1 MGRALGRRAL
11 TVRGGAEP
19 VTDTTSNTGAP
30 DADMATLARGGRLNI
45 FGFVLRLAGMVPFLF
60 IGGRI
65 YGPAALGRFAYAI
78 LVVEFGAQV
87 AALGLRRGLAQLL
100 ADAKKPQACIIADGM
115 LVALIGS
122 AIGMAIL
129 IVFPKAMYPTT
140 PVGGL
145 DRLLAITV
153 IAISWTDIALAAL
166 AYQNDVG
173 ATVWARSIV
182 QPWTISIAAFGLSF
196 VPVMVTR
203 GDGLIIAYVLSM
215 VAALV
220 AALIPLVRCYG
231 LPQGWRP
238 DLPTAWGTAVRNV
251 PVAAADAVEWAS
263 RRIDLAVL
271 GAFMPASFVGIYYA
285 AQQVATLPAK
295 LKTSFEPV
303 LGPAIVRRLAAG
315 DRTAVAN
322 QVRQVT
328 YWIIAA
334 QTGIA
339 LALGIPGRAV
349 MGLVGSAFTGGT
361 AMLGFL
367 LAAEV
372 IAATAVVS
380 EAALIYVA
388 RTENMIISLIM
399 LALEAGLA
407 AGLILL
413 MQGQGLPT
421 AFQAT
426 GPAIGLCIA
435 LAFASVTKSSLLKR
449 QLGAPVSGWRWSIAW
464 AAAAGIAVGAPMRL
478 FLPPVLQLIVGIP
491 AIMAAFGAVLWTK
504 GFGPEDR
511 ELFRMRKGDV
521 QELRDAEDAAFAR
534 DQIEDDII

>member
-1 MGRALGRRAL
+1 M
-11 TVRGGAEP
+11 
-19 VTDTTSNTGAP
+19 TDLEGVAPAASQAP
-30 DADMATLARGGRLNI
+30 DADMATLARGGRLNV

-78 LVVEFGAQV
+78 LVVEFGAQI

-100 ADAKKPQACIIADGM
+100 ADGKKPQAWIIADAL
-115 LVALIGS
+115 LVAATGS

-153 IAISWTDIALAAL
+153 LAIAWTDIALAAL
-166 AYQNDVG
+166 AYRNDVG
-173 ATVWARSIV
+173 ATVRARSIV
-182 QPWTISIAAFGLSF
+182 QPWVISISAYALSY
-196 VPVMVTR
+196 VPIMVSR

-215 VAALV
+215 VAALI
-220 AALIPLVRCYG
+220 AALIPLLRCYG
-231 LPQGWRP
+231 LPRGWSP
-238 DLPTAWGTAVRNV
+238 DLGTAWSTAVKNV

-271 GAFMPASFVGIYYA
+271 GVFMSANFVGIYYA

-303 LGPAIVRRLAAG
+303 LGPVIVRRIAVG
-315 DRTAVAN
+315 DRASIAK

-334 QTGIA
+334 QLGIA

-372 IAATAVVS
+372 IAATAFVS
-380 EAALIYVA
+380 EAALIYIA
-388 RTENMIISLIM
+388 RTQNMMISLVM

-407 AGLILL
+407 AGLILA
-413 MQGQGLPT
+413 MRAEGLEL
-421 AFQAT
+421 AYQAT

-435 LAFASVTKSSLLKR
+435 LAFASLTKASLLRKE
-449 QLGAPVSGWRWSIAW
+449 LGERVSGFRWDLAW
-464 AAAAGIAVGAPMRL
+464 ATSTGAVVGAGVHYV
-478 FLPPVLQLIVGIP
+478 LPQALQLVIGVP
-491 AIMAAFGAVLWTK
+491 AIMIAFFAILWTK

-511 ELFRMRKGDV
+511 ELFRMRKNEV
-521 QELRDAEDAAFAR
+521 QELRDAEGR
-534 DQIEDDII
+534 DETMSDIV

>member
-1 MGRALGRRAL
+1 MGRSLGRGAL
-11 TVRGGAEP
+11 TDQRVAAAAAP
-19 VTDTTSNTGAP
+19 P

-45 FGFVLRLAGMVPFLF
+45 FGFALRLAARLPFLF
-60 IGGRI
+60 IAGRV
-65 YGPAALGRFAYAI
+65 YGAEELGRFAYAV
-78 LVVEFGAQV
+78 LTVEFGAQI

-100 ADAKKPQACIIADGM
+100 ANAKKPQSCVVADAL
-115 LVALIGS
+115 LVAALGS

-129 IVFPKAMYPTT
+129 ILFPKAMYPTT
-140 PVGGL
+140 EVHGL

-153 IAISWTDIALAAL
+153 LAIAWTDIALAAL
-166 AYQNDVG
+166 AYRDDV
-173 ATVWARSIV
+173 ASTVRARSIV
-182 QPWTISIAAFGLSF
+182 EPWTISIVAFIWSYISID
-196 VPVMVTR
+196 
-203 GDGLIIAYVLSM
+203 DGLIISYVFSM
-215 VAALV
+215 VAALI

-231 LPQGWRP
+231 IPHGWKP
-238 DLPTAWGTAVRNV
+238 DLASALSTAWRNV
-251 PVAAADAVEWAS
+251 PLAAADAVEWAS

-271 GAFMPASFVGIYYA
+271 GAFMPAAFVGIYYV

-303 LGPAIVRRLAAG
+303 LGPAIVRRIAAG
-315 DRTAVAN
+315 DRAGVAR

-334 QTGIA
+334 QLGIA

-349 MGLVGSAFTGGT
+349 MALVGSGFTGGT

-388 RTENMIISLIM
+388 RKRNMMISLAM
-399 LALEAGLA
+399 LALEAALA
-407 AGLILL
+407 AALILI
-413 MQGQGLPT
+413 MRDEGLPP

-426 GPAIGLCIA
+426 GPAIGLCVA
-435 LAFASVTKSSLLKR
+435 LGFASIAKSWLLRR
-449 QLGAPVSGWRWSIAW
+449 QLQAPVSGWRWDLIW
-464 AAAAGIAVGAPMRL
+464 ATAAGAAVGALVRL
-478 FLPPVLQLIVGIP
+478 FLPESLQLVLGVP
-491 AIMAAFGAVLWTK
+491 AILAAFFAVLWTK

-511 ELFRMRKGDV
+511 ELFRMRKADV
-521 QELRDAEDAAFAR
+521 RELRAAEDAALAR
-534 DQIEDDII
+534 DQARDDIV

>member
-1 MGRALGRRAL
+1 
-11 TVRGGAEP
+11 
-19 VTDTTSNTGAP
+19 
-30 DADMATLARGGRLNI
+30 MATLARGGRLNA
-45 FGFVLRLAGMVPFLF
+45 FGFVLRLGGMAPFLF

-65 YGPAALGRFAYAI
+65 YGAAALGRFAYAV
-78 LVVEFGAQV
+78 LTVEFAAQI

-100 ADAKKPQACIIADGM
+100 ADAKKPQSCVVADGM
-115 LVALIGS
+115 LVAAMAS
-122 AIGMAIL
+122 AVAIAIL
-129 IVFPKAMYPTT
+129 VVFPKAMYPTT
-140 PVGGL
+140 AVHGM

-153 IAISWTDIALAAL
+153 LAISWTDIALAGL
-166 AYQNDVG
+166 AYHHDVG
-173 ATVWARSIV
+173 STVRSRSIV
-182 QPWTISIAAFGLSF
+182 QPWTITIVAFGWSYISLD
-196 VPVMVTR
+196 
-203 GDGLIIAYVLSM
+203 DGLIVAYVFSM

-231 LPQGWRP
+231 LPREWRP
-238 DLPTAWGTAVRNV
+238 DLVTAWSTTWRNV

-271 GAFMPASFVGIYYA
+271 GALMPAAFVGIYYA

-303 LGPAIVRRLAAG
+303 LGPAIVRRIAAD
-315 DRTAVAN
+315 DRAGIAK

-334 QTGIA
+334 QLGIA
-339 LALGIPGRAV
+339 LALGIPGRPV
-349 MGLVGSAFTGGT
+349 MGLVGPDFTGGT

-372 IAATAVVS
+372 IAAAAVVS

-388 RTENMIISLIM
+388 RTTNMMLSLFM

-407 AGLILL
+407 AAFILI
-413 MQGQGLPT
+413 MRAQALPGS
-421 AFQAT
+421 FQAT
-426 GPAIGLCIA
+426 GPAMALCVS
-435 LAFASVTKSSLLKR
+435 LAFASIAKTHLLSRK
-449 QLGAPVSGWRWSIAW
+449 LGQPVSGWRWDLGW
-464 AAAAGIAVGAPMRL
+464 ATAAGVVVGGGVYL
-478 FLPPVLQLIVGIP
+478 WLPESLQLIFGVP
-491 AIMAAFGAVLWTK
+491 AILGAFFAMLWHK

-511 ELFRMRKGDV
+511 ELFRMRKSEVAG
-521 QELRDAEDAAFAR
+521 LREAEQAAFAR

>member
-1 MGRALGRRAL
+1 MTDARQGAALAEAANS
-11 TVRGGAEP
+11 GAH
-19 VTDTTSNTGAP
+19 

-65 YGPAALGRFAYAI
+65 YGAAALGRFAYAV
-78 LVVEFGAQV
+78 LAVEFAAQI

-100 ADAKKPQACIIADGM
+100 ADAKKPQACVVADAL
-115 LVALIGS
+115 LVAAMGS

-129 IVFPKAMYPTT
+129 FVFPRAMYPTT
-140 PVGGL
+140 IIHGM
-145 DRLLAITV
+145 DRMLAITV
-153 IAISWTDIALAAL
+153 LAISWTDIALAAL
-166 AYQNDVG
+166 AYHHDVG
-173 ATVWARSIV
+173 ATVRARSIV
-182 QPWTISIAAFGLSF
+182 QPWVISIVAFAWSYVSLD
-196 VPVMVTR
+196 
-203 GDGLIIAYVLSM
+203 DGLIVAYVFSM
-215 VAALV
+215 VAALI
-220 AALIPLVRCYG
+220 AALIPLFRCYG
-231 LPQGWRP
+231 VPYGWKP
-238 DLPTAWGTAVRNV
+238 DLGTAWWTAARNV

-303 LGPAIVRRLAAG
+303 LGPAIVRRLAVDDRAG
-315 DRTAVAN
+315 IAR

-334 QTGIA
+334 QAGIA

-349 MGLVGSAFTGGT
+349 MGLVGSGFTGGT
-361 AMLGFL
+361 AMLSFL

-372 IAATAVVS
+372 IAAAAVVS

-388 RTENMIISLIM
+388 RTRNMVISLVM

-407 AGLILL
+407 AALILI
-413 MQGQGLPT
+413 MREQGLPG

-426 GPAIGLCIA
+426 GPAIGLCVA
-435 LAFASVTKSSLLKR
+435 LGFASIAKSWLLKKKL
-449 QLGAPVSGWRWSIAW
+449 QAPVSGWRWSIGW
-464 AAAAGIAVGAPMRL
+464 AAAAGIAVGIPVRL
-478 FLPPVLQLIVGIP
+478 FLSPTLQLIVGVP
-491 AIMAAFGAVLWTK
+491 AILIAFGAVLWTR

-511 ELFRMRKGDV
+511 ELFRMNKADV
-521 QELRDAEDAAFAR
+521 RGLREAEEAALAR
-534 DQIEDDII
+534 DQVQDDII

>member
-1 MGRALGRRAL
+1 MGRALGRGAL
-11 TVRGGAEP
+11 TDARGEGALAEAAN
-19 VTDTTSNTGAP
+19 SGAP

-65 YGPAALGRFAYAI
+65 YGPAALGRFAYAV
-78 LVVEFGAQV
+78 LVVEFGAQI

-100 ADAKKPQACIIADGM
+100 ADAKKPQACIIADAL
-115 LVALIGS
+115 LVAAIGS

-129 IVFPKAMYPTT
+129 ILFPKAMYPTT

-153 IAISWTDIALAAL
+153 IAISWTDIALAGL
-166 AYQNDVG
+166 AYHNDV
-173 ATVWARSIV
+173 ASTVRARSIV
-182 QPWTISIAAFGLSF
+182 QPWVISIAAYLLSF
-196 VPVMVTR
+196 VPIMVSR

-231 LPQGWRP
+231 LPRGWKP
-238 DLPTAWGTAVRNV
+238 DLGLSWRTAVHNA
-251 PVAAADAVEWAS
+251 PLAAADTVEWAS

-271 GAFMPASFVGIYYA
+271 GAFLPASFVGIYYA

-303 LGPAIVRRLAAG
+303 LGPAIVRRLAVD
-315 DRTAVAN
+315 DRTGIAK

-334 QTGIA
+334 QAGIA

-349 MGLVGSAFTGGT
+349 MGLVGSGFTGGT
-361 AMLGFL
+361 AMVGFL
-367 LAAEV
+367 LTAEV

-380 EAALIYVA
+380 EAALIYIA
-388 RTENMIISLIM
+388 RTPNMIISLIM
-399 LALEAGLA
+399 LAMEAGLA
-407 AGLILL
+407 TALILI
-413 MQGQGLPT
+413 MRNEGLPL

-426 GPAIGLCIA
+426 GPAIGLCVA
-435 LAFASVTKSSLLKR
+435 LGFASITKSWLLKR
-449 QLGAPVSGWRWSIAW
+449 KLRAPVSGWRWSIAW
-464 AAAAGIAVGAPMRL
+464 SAAAGIAAGVPVRL
-478 FLPPVLQLIVGIP
+478 FLPPILQLVVGIP
-491 AIMAAFGAVLWTK
+491 AILAAFGAVLWTR

-511 ELFRMRKGDV
+511 ELFRMNKEDV
-521 QELRDAEDAAFAR
+521 RELRAAEEAAAAR
-534 DQIEDDII
+534 DQIEDSII

>member
-1 MGRALGRRAL
+1 
-11 TVRGGAEP
+11 
-19 VTDTTSNTGAP
+19 
-30 DADMATLARGGRLNI
+30 MATLARGGRLNV

-65 YGPAALGRFAYAI
+65 YGPAALGRFAYAV
-78 LVVEFGAQV
+78 LTVEFAAQI

-100 ADAKKPQACIIADGM
+100 SDGKKPQAWIVADGL
-115 LVALIGS
+115 LVAAVGA

-129 IVFPKAMYPTT
+129 FVFPRAMYPTT
-140 PVGGL
+140 VIHGL
-145 DRLLAITV
+145 DRMLAITV

-166 AYQNDVG
+166 AYHDDV
-173 ATVWARSIV
+173 ASTVRARSMV
-182 QPWTISIAAFGLSF
+182 QPWTISIVAFGWSYISLD
-196 VPVMVTR
+196 
-203 GDGLIIAYVLSM
+203 DGLIVAYVFSM
-215 VAALV
+215 VAALF
-220 AALIPLVRCYG
+220 AALIPLIRCYG
-231 LPQGWRP
+231 IPRGWKP
-238 DLPTAWGTAVRNV
+238 DLPTAASTAWRNV

-271 GAFMPASFVGIYYA
+271 GAFMPAALVGIYYV

-303 LGPAIVRRLAAG
+303 LGPAIVRRIAVNDRAG
-315 DRTAVAN
+315 VAN

-334 QTGIA
+334 QLGIA

-349 MGLVGSAFTGGT
+349 MALVGSGFTGGT
-361 AMLGFL
+361 AMLAFL

-380 EAALIYVA
+380 EAALIYIA
-388 RTENMIISLIM
+388 RGRNMVISLIM

-407 AGLILL
+407 AALILL
-413 MQGQGLPT
+413 MKSEGLPQ
-421 AFQAT
+421 AYQAT

-435 LAFASVTKSSLLKR
+435 LAFASITKSRLLASE
-449 QLGAPVSGWRWSIAW
+449 LGQRVSGWRFDLAW
-464 AAAAGIAVGAPMRL
+464 ATAAGVVAGAVIRM
-478 FLPPVLQLIVGIP
+478 LPQALQLLGVPVILV
-491 AIMAAFGAVLWTK
+491 AFGAVLWTK

-511 ELFRMRKGDV
+511 ELFRMRKGQV
-521 QELRDAEDAAFAR
+521 TELREAEQAALAR
-534 DQIEDDII
+534 EQVADDVV

>member
-1 MGRALGRRAL
+1 MGETAA
-11 TVRGGAEP
+11 P
-19 VTDTTSNTGAP
+19 P
-30 DADMATLARGGRLNI
+30 DADMATLARGGRLNV

-65 YGPAALGRFAYAI
+65 YGPAALGRFAYAV
-78 LVVEFGAQV
+78 LVVEFAAQV
-87 AALGLRRGLAQLL
+87 AALGLRRALAQQLT
-100 ADAKKPQACIIADGM
+100 DAKKPQSCIVADGL
-115 LVALIGS
+115 LVAAIGS
-122 AIGMAIL
+122 VVGMAIL

-153 IAISWTDIALAAL
+153 LAISWTDIALAAL
-166 AYQNDVG
+166 AYHNDVG
-173 ATVWARSIV
+173 ATVRARSIV
-182 QPWTISIAAFGLSF
+182 QPWTITVAAFVLSF
-196 VPVMVTR
+196 VPIMVTR

-220 AALIPLVRCYG
+220 AALIPLFRCYG
-231 LPQGWRP
+231 RPHEWKP
-238 DLPTAWGTAVRNV
+238 DLATSWSTAVRNA
-251 PVAAADAVEWAS
+251 PIAAADVVEWAS

-271 GAFMPASFVGIYYA
+271 GAFLPAALVGIYYA

-303 LGPAIVRRLAAG
+303 LGPAITRKIAAG
-315 DRTAVAN
+315 DLPGIAK

-334 QTGIA
+334 QLGIA

-349 MGLVGSAFTGGT
+349 MGLVGSGFTVGT

-372 IAATAVVS
+372 IAAAAVVS

-388 RTENMIISLIM
+388 RTRNMVISLIM

-407 AGLILL
+407 AGLILV
-413 MQGQGLPT
+413 MKNQGLPQ

-426 GPAIGLCIA
+426 GPAIGLCVA
-435 LAFASVTKSSLLKR
+435 LGFASIAKSRLLCR
-449 QLGAPVSGWRWSIAW
+449 ELDAPVSGWRWDLAW
-464 AAAAGIAVGAPMRL
+464 ATAAGTVVGAGVR
-478 FLPPVLQLIVGIP
+478 FLLPETLQLIVGVP
-491 AIMAAFGAVLWTK
+491 AILLAFGAVLWTK

-511 ELFRMRKGDV
+511 ELFRLKKADV
-521 QELRDAEDAAFAR
+521 AGLREAEAAALAR
-534 DQIEDDII
+534 DQIEDPIV

>member
-1 MGRALGRRAL
+1 
-11 TVRGGAEP
+11 
-19 VTDTTSNTGAP
+19 
-30 DADMATLARGGRLNI
+30 MATLARGGRLNI

-65 YGPAALGRFAYAI
+65 YGPAALGRFAYAV
-78 LVVEFGAQV
+78 LTVEFAAQV

-100 ADAKKPQACIIADGM
+100 SDGKKPQACIIADAL
-115 LVALIGS
+115 LVAATGAAL
-122 AIGMAIL
+122 GMALL

-153 IAISWTDIALAAL
+153 LAISWTDIALAAL
-166 AYQNDVG
+166 AYHNDVG
-173 ATVWARSIV
+173 STVWARSIV

-196 VPVMVTR
+196 VPIMVSR

-215 VAALV
+215 VAALG
-220 AALIPLVRCYG
+220 AALIPLLRRYG
-231 LPQGWRP
+231 LPHEWKP
-238 DLPTAWGTAVRNV
+238 DVPTAWRTALRNV

-271 GAFMPASFVGIYYA
+271 GVFMPASFVGIYYA

-303 LGPAIVRRLAAG
+303 LGPAIVRRIAAN
-315 DRTAVAN
+315 DRPAVAK

-334 QTGIA
+334 QVGIA

-349 MGLVGSAFTGGT
+349 MGLVGSGFTGGT
-361 AMLGFL
+361 ATLGFL

-380 EAALIYVA
+380 EAALIFVA
-388 RTENMIISLIM
+388 RTRNMIISIVM
-399 LALEAGLA
+399 LAIEAGLA
-407 AGLILL
+407 AALILIIRSE
-413 MQGQGLPT
+413 GLEP

-426 GPAIGLCIA
+426 GPAIALCIA
-435 LAFASVTKSSLLKR
+435 LGFASIAKSLLLKSR
-449 QLGAPVSGWRWSIAW
+449 LGAPVSGWRWSVAW
-464 AAAAGIAVGAPMRL
+464 AAAGGIAVGVPVRL
-478 FLPPVLQLIVGIP
+478 FLPETLQLIVGTP
-491 AIMAAFGAVLWTK
+491 AILLAFGAILWTK

-511 ELFRMRKGDV
+511 ELFRMRKAQV
-521 QELRDAEDAAFAR
+521 EELRDAEAR
-534 DQIEDDII
+534 EQSVDNVV